1 MFQYCSAEYVQYQV
15 VHFRMQ
21 IPIFLKDFI
30 SMFLY
35 LKVLPLLNKYSNF
48 VSMLY
53 TSQGYYSKVQA
64 CIIDNT

>member
-1 MFQYCSAEYVQYQV
+1 
-15 VHFRMQ
+15 MQ